1 MQTLRALVI
10 TSCLSLF
17 LLGCGEMD
25 VVFSSNGTYR
35 INAYIDSEYTL
46 SESSVI
52 SRQSRIRPFFINSV
66 TNDPDITGLTVFVQ
80 DTSGRIVSRK
90 ICYIL
95 SSEPIERTVFEEEEL
110 YPEET
115 IRPEEEFRPEEVIP
129 PEEEFRPEEV
139 MLPETEGISEEES
152 RSGEAV
158 FPEDPAA
165 PSLPAGEESGDTG
178 DVHIEIALKKS
189 SPKTETAEP
198 VIAEERIY
206 VTHLDEP
213 LPFFRLFEELSIGQ
227 YNLIFHVQGKEEV
240 LYKTY
245 KPIYFLADA
254 EFTLGD
260 IQSYLPGVSEG
271 TQLIPPNIY
280 IVLETKVAADDRL
293 DPYVVWYAGKKV
305 IARGRVSERANCL
318 LWKTPDQTGFHTIR
332 AEVFPLLP
340 EAAVSEAVI
349 GRVKELSLPISLKH
363 EDMAFFTD
371 SEREF
376 IHWYQFWGTLEDAKN
391 PANKEENLLSLR
403 KGPAQ
408 WIPYEG
414 IYGLSIGS
422 EDVYAIPGSPFA
434 LAEKEQGRGRI
445 LFHFVPLAEGTVFN
459 ASFVQDP
466 GPENLILDLSVV
478 QDGLRWHIGRGSEVY
493 EETVHLNY
501 LENSGFITA
510 RIDFEIAADHFTA
523 QLTLENPWLNTEE
536 ITIPLSGPMS
546 GKGMFRFGAGA
557 IPGAGG
563 RELAGRSVSIVD
575 EPIIGA
581 STAIINELAISYAVE
596 VIPDETPEELPETEA
611 GLPEEEEVHEPGD
624 SQKETALPEDLEP
637 PGGGGGGVTWPKK
650 PGQPTT
656 WTVPPEETELSP
668 ARIKLEETEKPRSDP
683 RET

>member
-1 MQTLRALVI
+1 
-10 TSCLSLF
+10 
-17 LLGCGEMD
+17 MD

-52 SRQSRIRPFFINSV
+52 SRQSLIRPFFTNSV

-90 ICYIL
+90 ISYIL
-95 SSEPIERTVFEEEEL
+95 SSEPIERTVFEEPEFQAEGTIW
-110 YPEET
+110 PEEEPT
-115 IRPEEEFRPEEVIP
+115 PEEVIPAEEEFRPEEVLF
-129 PEEEFRPEEV
+129 PETEV
-139 MLPETEGISEEES
+139 VPETEGVSEEGS
-152 RSGEAV
+152 RSGETI
-158 FPEDPAA
+158 FPEDPADP
-165 PSLPAGEESGDTG
+165 PSIPADEEFGDT
-178 DVHIEIALKKS
+178 HIEIALKKS
-189 SPKTETAEP
+189 KPKTAIPEP
-198 VIAEERIY
+198 DIAEERIY
-206 VTHLDEP
+206 VNRLDEI
-213 LPFFRLFEELSIGQ
+213 LPSFRLFEELPIGQ

-271 TQLIPPNIY
+271 TQLVPPNIY
-280 IVLETKVAADDRL
+280 IVLETKVASDDRL

-305 IARGRVSERANCL
+305 IARGRVSERANCV

-340 EAAVSEAVI
+340 EDAISEAVI

-371 SEREF
+371 SERGF

-391 PANKEENLLSLR
+391 SANREKNLVSVL

-422 EDVYAIPGSPFA
+422 DDVYAIPGSPFA
-434 LAEKEQGRGRI
+434 LAENEQGRGKI
-445 LFHFVPLAEGTVFN
+445 LFHFVPLTEGTIFN

-478 QDGLRWHIGRGSEVY
+478 QDGLRWHIDRGSEVY

-501 LENSGFITA
+501 LEDSGFITA
-510 RIDFEIAADHFTA
+510 RIDFEITGDHFTA
-523 QLTLENPWLNTEE
+523 QLTLENPWLDTEE
-536 ITIPLSGPMS
+536 ITLPLSGPMS
-546 GKGMFRFGAGA
+546 GKGMFRFGAGT
-557 IPGAGG
+557 IPWAGG
-563 RELAGRSVSIVD
+563 KELAGRSVSIVD
-575 EPIIGA
+575 EPIIGT
-581 STAIINELAISYAVE
+581 STAIMNELALSYAVE
-596 VIPDETPEELPETEA
+596 VIPDETPEVLPEEVLETAA
-611 GLPEEEEVHEPGD
+611 GLPEEEALSEPEVPE
-624 SQKETALPEDLEP
+624 KETALSEEP
-637 PGGGGGGVTWPKK
+637 
-650 PGQPTT
+650 
-656 WTVPPEETELSP
+656 VPPEETELLP
-668 ARIKLEETEKPRSDP
+668 LELIMREDPEKPRSGP
-683 RET
+683 QGT